1 MQNNN
6 FESFSIAQH
15 ATSSEEGAVVVD
27 LQAFRMKKAM
37 TGDKR
42 RGVQDTFV
50 LSGDLDLPD
59 NSVPTRR
66 KDEELAS
73 RLERIKSSIQRINQL
88 MADLRDTNN
97 PSQTR

>member
-1 MQNNN
+1 MQNKN

-15 ATSSEEGAVVVD
+15 AASSDDGAVVVD

-42 RGVQDTFV
+42 RGVQDTFI
-50 LSGDLDLPD
+50 LSGEPDLPD
-59 NSVPTRR
+59 NSVPTGR

-88 MADLRDTNN
+88 MADLRDSNN
-97 PSQTR
+97 PSHNR

>member
-6 FESFSIAQH
+6 FESFSIAQN
-15 ATSSEEGAVVVD
+15 AAASGEGAVVVD

-50 LSGDLDLPD
+50 LSGEMDLPD
-59 NSVPTRR
+59 NSVPTGRR
-66 KDEELAS
+66 DEELAS

-88 MADLRDTNN
+88 MTDLRDSNN
-97 PSQTR
+97 PSQSR

>member
-6 FESFSIAQH
+6 FERFSVEQPAH
-15 ATSSEEGAVVVD
+15 PAHEGAVVVD
-27 LQAFRMKKAM
+27 LQAFRLKKSM

-42 RGVQDTFV
+42 RGVQDTFN
-50 LSGDLDLPD
+50 LGSSSDLPD
-59 NSVPTRR
+59 NSLPSGR
-66 KDEELAS
+66 KEEELAS

-88 MADLRDTNN
+88 MADLRDANN